1 MKESV
6 ADPKAGISRAGWRG
20 AAWPTCKRGRD
31 AGRGFTLL
39 ELLVA
44 MAVSALLLALLSQ
57 VMGSLQQASRSARES
72 WATVAA
78 PVGGRQVLVALLRE
92 ALPPPP
98 GQPGWALVGGP
109 QRVEFNAVPPQAL
122 RHAGPIR
129 VRVSVQRDALGQSE
143 VVVDFSTLAG
153 VALESLPRHTV
164 LTGLGS
170 ASFDYAESTGS
181 EPLAQWRNAS
191 RLPAIIRLNVDD
203 SSSGSRSVV
212 AAAPRRHGVASCRL
226 DLISVECR
234 SDG

>member
-1 MKESV
+1 MTESA
-6 ADPKAGISRAGWRG
+6 ADPKAGVARTGWCCAARRDCRHRRA
-20 AAWPTCKRGRD
+20 

-57 VMGSLQQASRSARES
+57 VMGSLQQASRSARDS
-72 WATVAA
+72 WAVAA
-78 PVGGRQVLVALLRE
+78 APLLGRQVLVALLRE

-109 QRVEFNAVPPQAL
+109 ERVEFNAVPPQAL
-122 RHAGPIR
+122 RHGGPIR
-129 VRVSVQRDALGQSE
+129 VRVSVERDALGQSN

-170 ASFDYAESTGS
+170 ASFDYSESTGS

-191 RLPAIIRLNVDD
+191 RLPALIRLNLRDT
-203 SSSGSRSVV
+203 SGGARSVV
-212 AAAPRRHGVASCRL
+212 AAAPRRHRVASCRL